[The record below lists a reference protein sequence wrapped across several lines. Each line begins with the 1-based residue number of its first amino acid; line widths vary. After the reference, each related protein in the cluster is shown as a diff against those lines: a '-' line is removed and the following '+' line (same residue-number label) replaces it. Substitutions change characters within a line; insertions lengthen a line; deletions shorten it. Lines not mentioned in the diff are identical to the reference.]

1 MSVNQKKESRTE
13 MNRRYDMLAHLDIAP
28 QTKEAAVFKA
38 TSGSLDM
45 PLQRRMI
52 RLAFACLL
60 AASAPYVEAQSD
72 AADTDTDTDQTQQTE
87 AIAEN
92 SAQDTESS
100 EDTESTE
107 DTEQA
112 AGPATEMT
120 VDELEQFI
128 AQQQQALDEV
138 REQRDQHL
146 EKRRQVQ
153 LALAEREAELDRLES
168 EMLILCRESQRLNVD
183 AECD

>member
-1 MSVNQKKESRTE
+1 
-13 MNRRYDMLAHLDIAP
+13 MNRRNDTLPNPDIAS
-28 QTKEAAVFKA
+28 QTTEPAVFKA
-38 TSGSLDM
+38 SSGSLDM

-72 AADTDTDTDQTQQTE
+72 AADSDTDTDQTQQTE

-92 SAQDTESS
+92 SAQDTESA
-100 EDTESTE
+100 E

-112 AGPATEMT
+112 AGATTEMT